1 MGLISLFLPHRQ
13 KTRYIHKLG
22 RTITLNPSTLS
33 YSAIST
39 QLPKPAHQNSNTLIT
54 HYPAFP
60 IGYEPKPI
68 LDKEAR
74 PIIVKPANVIYERVN
89 KPSTPKRKK
98 QGDSRPMNLG
108 LQISIISKRF
118 AELNDQA
125 PDVIDWASVLDP
137 ALHLSENV
145 ERLAKDEQ
153 LSVYIWDK
161 PKDI

>member
-22 RTITLNPSTLS
+22 RTIVLDRTLKPEYHQTPVPSPLRRTHIPLS
-33 YSAIST
+33 E
-39 QLPKPAHQNSNTLIT
+39 
-54 HYPAFP
+54 YPNYP
-60 IGYEPKPI
+60 LGLEPRPI

-125 PDVIDWASVLDP
+125 PDVIDWTSVLDP
-137 ALHLSENV
+137 TLHLSENV

>member
-22 RTITLNPSTLS
+22 RTITLKPSQITVITQITKPHSQVRHIPLS
-33 YSAIST
+33 E
-39 QLPKPAHQNSNTLIT
+39 
-54 HYPAFP
+54 YPNYP
-60 IGYEPKPI
+60 LGLEPRPI

-118 AELNDQA
+118 SELNDQA

-137 ALHLSENV
+137 TLHLSANV

>member
-22 RTITLNPSTLS
+22 RTIVLDRTLKPEYHQTPVPSPLRRTHIPLS
-33 YSAIST
+33 E
-39 QLPKPAHQNSNTLIT
+39 
-54 HYPAFP
+54 YPAFP

-68 LDKEAR
+68 LDNIPG
-74 PIIVKPANVIYERVN
+74 PIDRENPSRTIYERIEK
-89 KPSTPKRKK
+89 KPSRKK

-137 ALHLSENV
+137 TLHLSENV